1 MAHKTLRQ
9 FSYADRVDRLNRFPQ
24 DVRSSH
30 YGEDVVSLLL
40 RRYSGMRARVL
51 RIVLSALLVGAAV
64 LTPTGL
70 AAQETTDTD
79 SRLEGIFVGFSAV

>member
-1 MAHKTLRQ
+1 
-9 FSYADRVDRLNRFPQ
+9 
-24 DVRSSH
+24 
-30 YGEDVVSLLL
+30 
-40 RRYSGMRARVL
+40 MRARVL

-79 SRLEGIFVGFSAV
+79 SPLEGIFVGFSAV